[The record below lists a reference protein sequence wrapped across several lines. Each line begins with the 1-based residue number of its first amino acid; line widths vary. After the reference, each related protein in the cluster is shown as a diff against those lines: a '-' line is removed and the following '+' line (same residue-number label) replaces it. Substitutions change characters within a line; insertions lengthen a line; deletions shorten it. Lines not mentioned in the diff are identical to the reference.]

1 MRITMI
7 CIGSTGDVR
16 PYLVLGREL
25 RRRGHEV
32 SICAFANFASA
43 VKAEGLGFKPV
54 SGDVKT
60 FMANLMNGANGVA
73 FLKQV
78 RDTLREFIEPFLADL
93 EAATEDAQAI
103 VGTYFGQ
110 VFQSLAE
117 MRHVPYVQTQYF
129 PIDPNPQ
136 APIASAPGQRVGKAW
151 NLATYQLGHLLIST
165 LEKYYLSDWRQ
176 SRGMSPRKLEAAP
189 CYELC
194 GHLIP
199 VLYAISPLIM
209 PRPARWGENIHM
221 TGFWLDRREST
232 YQPDPALA
240 DFLAAGEKPVYI
252 GHQNQKICTDQGCYH
267 CGKGIVVS
275 EFYQVL
281 EFVGGYR
288 VVLIYNG
295 DHLFCQK
302 LLEGILGIPAVGI
315 VDHGILG
322 HQDLCHHLI
331 IFPEKLLINGHQ
343 PGLSHSCT
351 GLLFLK
357 LCRLSLHTQCSCT
370 YRNGSGGYQHYVFP
384 LIVKVAELSGQDL
397 QLTEIQSSCFCVDQ

>member
-1 MRITMI
+1 M
-7 CIGSTGDVR
+7 
-16 PYLVLGREL
+16 
-25 RRRGHEV
+25 

-194 GHLIP
+194 RAPDSGALCHQP
-199 VLYAISPLIM
+199 ADYA
-209 PRPARWGENIHM
+209 PARALGGEHPH
-221 TGFWLDRREST
+221 D
-232 YQPDPALA
+232 
-240 DFLAAGEKPVYI
+240 
-252 GHQNQKICTDQGCYH
+252 
-267 CGKGIVVS
+267 
-275 EFYQVL
+275 
-281 EFVGGYR
+281 
-288 VVLIYNG
+288 
-295 DHLFCQK
+295 
-302 LLEGILGIPAVGI
+302 
-315 VDHGILG
+315 
-322 HQDLCHHLI
+322 
-331 IFPEKLLINGHQ
+331 
-343 PGLSHSCT
+343 
-351 GLLFLK
+351 GLLAGPAREHLPAGPGARGFS
-357 LCRLSLHTQCSCT
+357 R
-370 YRNGSGGYQHYVFP
+370 RG
-384 LIVKVAELSGQDL
+384 
-397 QLTEIQSSCFCVDQ
+397 